1 MLRFA
6 EHKLSAMNVWR
17 DRLGRWLSP
26 LAQRCPLS
34 PNAITVIALI
44 LNVGAAYLL
53 YRRFFLIA
61 MAVVIVAGLA
71 DAFDGI
77 VARTQNKSSQ
87 FGDFLDHVSDRISD
101 TLLITGWLLGNGVWV
116 PLAIAV
122 IIAVM
127 LNGYIGTQI
136 EATWGTRSYDSM
148 GRGEF
153 VLALVIFP
161 IVSHILFANGW
172 TNMHIQDWMT
182 ALLFAFALL
191 GIVQRLAQAAR
202 LERT

>member
-1 MLRFA
+1 
-6 EHKLSAMNVWR
+6 MNVWR
-17 DRLGRWLSP
+17 DRLGRWFSP

-34 PNAITVIALI
+34 PNAITVIALL

-61 MAVVIVAGLA
+61 MVVLIVAGLA

-77 VARTQNKSSQ
+77 VARAQNKSTR
-87 FGDFLDHVSDRISD
+87 FGDFLDHVADRISD
-101 TLLITGWLLGNGVWV
+101 TLLITGWLLGNNVWI
-116 PLAIAV
+116 PLSIAT

-136 EATWGTRSYDSM
+136 EATWGTRSYEAM

-172 TNMHIQDWMT
+172 AAMHIQDWMT
-182 ALLFAFALL
+182 ALLLAFALL
-191 GIVQRLAQAAR
+191 GIVQRFALAVR
-202 LERT
+202 TERS